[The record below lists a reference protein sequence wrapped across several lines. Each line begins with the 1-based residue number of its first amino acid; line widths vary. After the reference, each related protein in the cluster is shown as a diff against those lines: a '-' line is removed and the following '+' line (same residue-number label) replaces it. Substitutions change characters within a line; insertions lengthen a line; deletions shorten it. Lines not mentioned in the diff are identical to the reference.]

1 MHPTTQLYFD
11 FLQTEGYVPTVNEQ
25 NDVVFKQE
33 GKTFV
38 ISVDEEDDQF
48 LRIVFP
54 NFWSLESSEEMVRA
68 LAMANAVNSRI
79 KVGKIVVV
87 KNQVWAVA
95 EMFIDSSPEL
105 DEFVP
110 RILHIL
116 RRTAEAF
123 GTLMKAEDFGGS
135 ISLN

>member
-48 LRIVFP
+48 LRVIFP
-54 NFWSLESSEEMVRA
+54 NFWSVESGEDLVRA
-68 LAMANAVNSRI
+68 LAMANAINARF

-87 KNQVWAVA
+87 NKQVWAVA

-105 DEFVP
+105 AEFVP

-116 RRTAEAF
+116 RHTADAF
-123 GTLMKAEDFGGS
+123 GTLMKAEDFGSS

>member
-38 ISVDEEDDQF
+38 ISVDEDDDQF
-48 LRIVFP
+48 LRVIFP
-54 NFWSLESSEEMVRA
+54 NFWSVETAEELVRA
-68 LAMANAVNSRI
+68 LAMANAINARF

-87 KNQVWAVA
+87 NNQVWAVA

-116 RRTAEAF
+116 RHTADAF
-123 GTLMKAEDFGGS
+123 GTLMKAEDLGSS

>member
-1 MHPTTQLYFD
+1 MVSD
-11 FLQTEGYVPTVNEQ
+11 KS
-25 NDVVFKQE
+25 DVVFKQE
-33 GKTFV
+33 GETFV

-48 LRIVFP
+48 LRIVFR
-54 NFWSLESSEEMVRA
+54 NFWSVESSEEMVRA

-79 KVGKIVVV
+79 KVGKIGVV

-95 EMFIDSSPEL
+95 EVFIDSSPEL
-105 DEFVP
+105 AAFVP

-116 RRTAEAF
+116 RRTAETF
-123 GTLMKAEDFGGS
+123 GGLMKAEDFGGS